1 MSHYDT
7 MSYPD
12 AVARSTALRD
22 RIATGILE
30 TAAALL
36 AQRDAASMAAIAEA
50 AGVGR
55 ATLYRYFPSREAL
68 LRALAQLAIEEV
80 SLRIVE
86 ADLDAVSVTDGI
98 ERLARVCVAAGSKYI
113 VLARSGQKPILPGSL
128 SQGIVTPLRDLFRRG
143 LADGTLRHDLPL
155 EVLLAM
161 FGGLLEAAIH
171 LSTEN
176 RHGVEPASAALTKL
190 FLQGACEPDQAGRP

>member
-1 MSHYDT
+1 MSHDDT
-7 MSYPD
+7 MSYFG
-12 AVARSTALRD
+12 AVARSTILRD

-30 TAAALL
+30 TAADLL
-36 AQRDAASMAAIAEA
+36 AQRDATSMAAIAEA

-80 SLRIVE
+80 SLRLVE
-86 ADLDAVSVTDGI
+86 ADLDAVSVADGI
-98 ERLARVCVAAGSKYI
+98 ARLARVCVAAGSKYI
-113 VLARSGQKPILPGSL
+113 VLARSGQKPVLPGGL
-128 SQGIVTPLRDLFRRG
+128 GHGIVAHVRDLFRRG
-143 LADGTLRHDLPL
+143 IADGTLRRDLPL
-155 EVLLAM
+155 DVLLAM

-171 LSTEN
+171 LSTEK

-190 FLQGACEPDQAGRP
+190 FLQGACGPEQAGRP